1 MNNVLRAP
9 ALVLGAV
16 LLSACSS
23 PVLPP
28 TSALPVE
35 RFVNAQTAQPVGVP
49 DQWWTLYQDPLLNRL
64 VARTLA
70 ENLDLQIALAR
81 IDAGRAL
88 RNIAVASGSPQVD
101 LGASVARQRISAD
114 QAGFT
119 DPLITQPTSVGL
131 GVAWEVDL
139 FGRIREG
146 VRAADADFHA
156 YEEDAQG
163 VRVALIT
170 EVVQAYAEARGLEER
185 LAIVKQSA
193 ASQAETLQLTEQLYA
208 AGDSPEADLLRARS
222 QSDSTAAQ
230 VPALQLNWQRS
241 LHRLSV
247 LLAQPSETLY
257 RQFQETPGPGAKV
270 SLLDAGTPAD
280 LLRRRPDVRAAEAR
294 LISAYARVG
303 VAKADL
309 LPRLSLSAALG
320 SLIDGVSAASLAN
333 STFWLAGLNASVPV
347 LDGGRRRN
355 VVDLRDAEA
364 RQALLGYRRTVLIAV
379 SEVESALA
387 AAQRHAERER
397 FLASAAS
404 QASSAAE
411 QIQRAWQAG
420 ETPFL
425 DVLQA
430 QRVQLAAQNA
440 LAQVKTAQWQNQAA
454 LVSAVG
460 G

>member
-1 MNNVLRAP
+1 MNDLLRTP
-9 ALVLGAV
+9 AWLLGAA
-16 LLSACSS
+16 LLSACAS
-23 PVLPP
+23 PVQPP
-28 TSALPVE
+28 SIEAPVAQ
-35 RFVNAQTAQPVGVP
+35 FVNAQTPQPLGVP
-49 DQWWTLYQDPLLNRL
+49 AQWWTLYQDPLLNRL
-64 VARTLA
+64 VARALA
-70 ENLDLQIALAR
+70 ENLDLQMALAR

-88 RNIAVASGSPQVD
+88 RNIAEASGSPQVD
-101 LGASVARQRISAD
+101 LDASAARQRISAD
-114 QAGFT
+114 QAGFS
-119 DPLITQPTSVGL
+119 DPLITEPRSVGL
-131 GVAWEVDL
+131 GAAWEIDL

-156 YEEDAQG
+156 TEEQAQAG
-163 VRVALIT
+163 RIALIT
-170 EVVQAYAEARGLEER
+170 DVVQAYAEARGLEER

-193 ASQAETLQLTEQLYA
+193 ASQAETLQLTEQLYV
-208 AGDSPEADLLRARS
+208 AGGSPEADLLRARS
-222 QSDSTAAQ
+222 QSASTAAQ
-230 VPALQLNWQRS
+230 VPALQLSWQRS

-247 LLAQPSETLY
+247 LLAEPAETLY
-257 RQFQETPGPGAKV
+257 QQFKATPATVATV

-280 LLRRRPDVRAAEAR
+280 VLRRRPDVRAAEAR
-294 LISAYARVG
+294 LIGAYARVG

-309 LPRLSLSAALG
+309 MPRLSLSAALG

-333 STFWLAGLNASVPV
+333 STFWLAGVNASVPV

-364 RQALLGYRRTVLIAV
+364 RQALLAYRRTVLTAV

-387 AAQRHAERER
+387 AAQRNAERQQ

-454 LVSAVG
+454 LVSALG

>member
-35 RFVNAQTAQPVGVP
+35 RFVNAQIAQPVGVP

-70 ENLDLQIALAR
+70 ENLDLQMALAR

-387 AAQRHAERER
+387 AAHRHAERER

>member
-1 MNNVLRAP
+1 MNNSLRFIGV
-9 ALVLGAV
+9 VLGAA
-16 LLSACSS
+16 LLSACAS
-23 PVLPP
+23 PVMPP
-28 TSALPVE
+28 KSEMPVE
-35 RFVNAQTAQPVGVP
+35 RFVNAQSAQPASVT
-49 DQWWTLYQDPLLNRL
+49 DHWWKLYQDPLLDRL
-64 VARTLA
+64 VERAQGQ
-70 ENLDLQIALAR
+70 NLDLQIALTR

-88 RNIAVASGSPQVD
+88 RNITAASGGPQVD

-119 DPLITQPTSVGL
+119 DSLITEPTSLGL
-131 GVAWEVDL
+131 SAAWEVDL

-146 VRAADADFHA
+146 VRAADADLNA
-156 YEEDAQG
+156 TEE
-163 VRVALIT
+163 
-170 EVVQAYAEARGLEER
+170 E
-185 LAIVKQSA
+185 
-193 ASQAETLQLTEQLYA
+193 
-208 AGDSPEADLLRARS
+208 AGDTPEADVLRARS

-230 VPALQLNWQRS
+230 VPALQLSWQRS

-247 LLAQPSETLY
+247 LLAQPTETLY
-257 RQFQETPGPGAKV
+257 QQFKDSPAQVSTV

-280 LLRRRPDVRAAEAR
+280 LLRRRPDIRAAEAR
-294 LISAYARVG
+294 LIAAYARVG

-320 SLIDGVSAASLAN
+320 SLIDGVSAANLAS

-347 LDGGRRRN
+347 FDGGRRRN

-364 RQALLGYRRTVLIAV
+364 RQALLGYRRTVLTAV

-387 AAQRHAERER
+387 AAQRNAERQT

-404 QASSAAE
+404 QASSAAA

-440 LAQVKTAQWQNQAA
+440 LSQVKTAQWQNQATLVNA
-454 LVSAVG
+454 LG

>member
-1 MNNVLRAP
+1 MNNSLRVSS
-9 ALVLGAV
+9 LVLGAA
-16 LLSACSS
+16 LLSACVS
-23 PVLPP
+23 PVMPP
-28 TSALPVE
+28 KSQAPAE
-35 RFVNAQTAQPVGVP
+35 RFVNAQTAQPASVT
-49 DQWWTLYQDPLLNRL
+49 DHWWAAYQDPLLDRL
-64 VARTLA
+64 VERALGQ
-70 ENLDLQIALAR
+70 NLDLQIALAR

-88 RNIAVASGSPQVD
+88 RNIAGASGSPQVD

-114 QAGFT
+114 QAGFS
-119 DPLITQPTSVGL
+119 DSLITEPTSIGL
-131 GVAWEVDL
+131 SAAWEVDL

-146 VRAADADFHA
+146 VRAADADFNA
-156 YEEDAQG
+156 TEEEARG

-170 EVVQAYAEARGLEER
+170 EVVQAYAEARGVEER

-222 QSDSTAAQ
+222 QSDSTSAQ

-247 LLAQPSETLY
+247 LLAQPTETLY
-257 RQFQETPGPGAKV
+257 QQFKDSTAQGSTV

-280 LLRRRPDVRAAEAR
+280 LLRRRPDIRATEAR
-294 LISAYARVG
+294 LIAAYARVG

-320 SLIDGVSAASLAN
+320 SLIDGVSAANLAS

-347 LDGGRRRN
+347 FDGGRR
-355 VVDLRDAEA
+355 
-364 RQALLGYRRTVLIAV
+364 QALLSYRRTVLTAV

-387 AAQRHAERER
+387 ASQRNAERQT

-404 QASSAAE
+404 QASSAVE

-440 LAQVKTAQWQNQAA
+440 LSQVKTAQWQNQATLVNA
-454 LVSAVG
+454 LG

>member
-1 MNNVLRAP
+1 MNNLLRTP
-9 ALVLGAV
+9 ALLLGAA
-16 LLSACSS
+16 LLSACAA

-28 TSALPVE
+28 ASEAPAGP
-35 RFVNAQTAQPVGVP
+35 FVNAQTTQPSGVP
-49 DQWWTLYQDPLLNRL
+49 QQWWTLYQDPLLNRL
-64 VARTLA
+64 VARALA
-70 ENLDLQIALAR
+70 ENLDLQMALAR
-81 IDAGRAL
+81 IDAVRAV
-88 RNIAVASGSPQVD
+88 RNIAGASGSPQVD
-101 LGASVARQRISAD
+101 LGASAARQRISAD

-119 DPLITQPTSVGL
+119 DPLITEPTSIGL
-131 GVAWEVDL
+131 GAAWEIDL

-146 VRAADADFHA
+146 VRAADADVQA
-156 YEEDAQG
+156 SEEEAQG

-193 ASQAETLQLTEQLYA
+193 ASQAETLHLTEQLYA

-230 VPALQLNWQRS
+230 VPALQLSWQRS
-241 LHRLSV
+241 LHWLSV

-257 RQFQETPGPGAKV
+257 QQFRDTPVQVANV

-280 LLRRRPDVRAAEAR
+280 LLRRRPDIRAAEAR
-294 LISAYARVG
+294 LIGSYARVG

-309 LPRLSLSAALG
+309 MPRLSLSAALG

-333 STFWLAGLNASVPV
+333 STFWLAGVNASVPV

-364 RQALLGYRRTVLIAV
+364 RQALLAYRRTVLTAV

-387 AAQRHAERER
+387 AAQRNAERQR

-440 LAQVKTAQWQNQAA
+440 LAQIKTAQWQNQAA
-454 LVSAVG
+454 LVNALG

>member
-1 MNNVLRAP
+1 MNNYLSVPGL
-9 ALVLGAV
+9 LLGAA
-16 LLSACSS
+16 LLSACTS
-23 PVLPP
+23 PVMPP
-28 TSALPVE
+28 KSDLPVDS
-35 RFVNAQTAQPVGVP
+35 FVNAQTAVP
-49 DQWWTLYQDPLLNRL
+49 ASVTDNWWKLYQDPLLDRL
-64 VARTLA
+64 VERAQG

-88 RNIAVASGSPQVD
+88 RNIAGASGSPQVD

-119 DPLITQPTSVGL
+119 DALITEPTSLGL
-131 GVAWEVDL
+131 SAAWEIDL

-146 VRAADADFHA
+146 VRAADADLNA
-156 YEEDAQG
+156 TEEEARG

-247 LLAQPSETLY
+247 LLAQPTETLY
-257 RQFQETPGPGAKV
+257 QQFKESPAKISTV

-280 LLRRRPDVRAAEAR
+280 LLRRRPDIRAAEAR
-294 LISAYARVG
+294 LIAAYARVG

-320 SLIDGVSAASLAN
+320 SLIDGVSAANLA
-333 STFWLAGLNASVPV
+333 SSAFWLAGLNATVPV
-347 LDGGRRRN
+347 FDGGRRRN

-364 RQALLGYRRTVLIAV
+364 RQALLSYRRTVLTAV

-387 AAQRHAERER
+387 AAQRNAERQT
-397 FLASAAS
+397 FLSSAAS

-411 QIQRAWQAG
+411 QIQRAWRAG

-430 QRVQLAAQNA
+430 QRVQLTAQNA
-440 LAQVKTAQWQNQAA
+440 LSQVKTAQWQNQAA
-454 LVSAVG
+454 LVNALG

>member
-1 MNNVLRAP
+1 M
-9 ALVLGAV
+9 
-16 LLSACSS
+16 
-23 PVLPP
+23 
-28 TSALPVE
+28 
-35 RFVNAQTAQPVGVP
+35 
-49 DQWWTLYQDPLLNRL
+49 
-64 VARTLA
+64 
-70 ENLDLQIALAR
+70 
-81 IDAGRAL
+81 
-88 RNIAVASGSPQVD
+88 
-101 LGASVARQRISAD
+101 
-114 QAGFT
+114 
-119 DPLITQPTSVGL
+119 
-131 GVAWEVDL
+131 
-139 FGRIREG
+139 
-146 VRAADADFHA
+146 RAADADLNA
-156 YEEDAQG
+156 TEEEARG

-247 LLAQPSETLY
+247 LLAQPTETLY
-257 RQFQETPGPGAKV
+257 QQFKESPAKISTV

-280 LLRRRPDVRAAEAR
+280 LLRRRPDIRAAEAR
-294 LISAYARVG
+294 LIAAYARVG

-320 SLIDGVSAASLAN
+320 SLIDGVSAANLAS

-347 LDGGRRRN
+347 FDGGRRRN

-364 RQALLGYRRTVLIAV
+364 RQALLRYRRTVLTAV
-379 SEVESALA
+379 AEVESALA
-387 AAQRHAERER
+387 AAQRNAERQT

-411 QIQRAWQAG
+411 QIQRAWRAG

-430 QRVQLAAQNA
+430 QRVQLTAQNA
-440 LAQVKTAQWQNQAA
+440 LSQVKTAQWQNQAA
-454 LVSAVG
+454 LVNALG

>member
-1 MNNVLRAP
+1 M
-9 ALVLGAV
+9 
-16 LLSACSS
+16 
-23 PVLPP
+23 PP
-28 TSALPVE
+28 NSEVPVE
-35 RFVNAQTAQPVGVP
+35 RFVNAQTAQPASVT
-49 DQWWTLYQDPLLNRL
+49 DLWWTRYQDPLLDRL
-64 VARTLA
+64 VERALGQ
-70 ENLDLQIALAR
+70 NLDLQIALAR

-88 RNIAVASGSPQVD
+88 RNISAASGSPQVD
-101 LGASVARQRISAD
+101 LGASAARQRISAD

-119 DPLITQPTSVGL
+119 DSLITEPASIGL
-131 GVAWEVDL
+131 SAAWEIDL

-146 VRAADADFHA
+146 VRAADADLNA
-156 YEEDAQG
+156 TEDEARG

-208 AGDSPEADLLRARS
+208 AGDSPEADVLRARS

-247 LLAQPSETLY
+247 LLAQPTETLY
-257 RQFQETPGPGAKV
+257 QQFKESPANV
-270 SLLDAGTPAD
+270 STVSSLDAGTPAD
-280 LLRRRPDVRAAEAR
+280 LLRRRPDIRAAEAR
-294 LISAYARVG
+294 LIAAYARVG

-309 LPRLSLSAALG
+309 MPRLSLSAALG
-320 SLIDGVSAASLAN
+320 SLIDGVSAANLAS

-364 RQALLGYRRTVLIAV
+364 RQALLSYRRTVLTAV

-387 AAQRHAERER
+387 AAQRNAERR
-397 FLASAAS
+397 TFLSSAAS

-440 LAQVKTAQWQNQAA
+440 LSQVKTAQWQNQAA
-454 LVSAVG
+454 LVNALG

>member
-1 MNNVLRAP
+1 MNNFFRTP
-9 ALVLGAV
+9 GLVLGAA
-16 LLSACSS
+16 LLSACAA
-23 PVLPP
+23 PVMPP
-28 TSALPVE
+28 RSEVPVE
-35 RFVNAQTAQPVGVP
+35 RFVNAQTAQPTGVT
-49 DQWWTLYQDPLLNRL
+49 DLWWTRYQDPLLDRL
-64 VARTLA
+64 VERALGQ
-70 ENLDLQIALAR
+70 NLDLQMALAR
-81 IDAGRAL
+81 IDSGRAL
-88 RNIAVASGSPQVD
+88 RNISAASGSPQVD
-101 LGASVARQRISAD
+101 LGASAARQRISAD
-114 QAGFT
+114 QAGFS
-119 DPLITQPTSVGL
+119 DSLITEPVSAGL
-131 GVAWEVDL
+131 SAAWEIDL

-146 VRAADADFHA
+146 VRAADADLDA
-156 YEEDAQG
+156 TEEEARG

-208 AGDSPEADLLRARS
+208 AGDTPEADVLRARS
-222 QSDSTAAQ
+222 QSDTTAAQ
-230 VPALQLNWQRS
+230 VPALQLEWQRS

-247 LLAQPSETLY
+247 LLALPTERLY
-257 RQFQETPGPGAKV
+257 QQFKDSPAQVSTV
-270 SLLDAGTPAD
+270 SLMDAGTPAD
-280 LLRRRPDVRAAEAR
+280 LLRRRPDIRAAEAR
-294 LISAYARVG
+294 LIAAYARVG

-320 SLIDGVSAASLAN
+320 SLVDGVSAASLAG

-364 RQALLGYRRTVLIAV
+364 RQALLSYRRTVLTAV
-379 SEVESALA
+379 AEVESALA
-387 AAQRHAERER
+387 AAQRNTERQAS
-397 FLASAAS
+397 LASAAS
-404 QASSAAE
+404 QASAAAA

-440 LAQVKTAQWQNQAA
+440 LSRVKTAQWQNQATLVNA
-454 LVSAVG
+454 LG

>member
-23 PVLPP
+23 PVLSP

-35 RFVNAQTAQPVGVP
+35 RFVNAQIAQPVGVP

-70 ENLDLQIALAR
+70 ENLDLQMALAR

-387 AAQRHAERER
+387 AAHRHAERER

>member
-1 MNNVLRAP
+1 
-9 ALVLGAV
+9 
-16 LLSACSS
+16 
-23 PVLPP
+23 VLPP
-28 TSALPVE
+28 KSEVPVE
-35 RFVNAQTAQPVGVP
+35 RFVNAQTAQPASVN
-49 DQWWTLYQDPLLNRL
+49 DQWWTLYQDPLLDRL
-64 VARTLA
+64 VARA
-70 ENLDLQIALAR
+70 VGENLDLQIALAR

-88 RNIAVASGSPQVD
+88 RNIAGASGSPQVD
-101 LGASVARQRISAD
+101 LAASAARQRISAD
-114 QAGFT
+114 QAGFS
-119 DPLITQPTSVGL
+119 DSLITEPASIGL
-131 GVAWEVDL
+131 SAAWEIDL

-146 VRAADADFHA
+146 VRAADADLNA
-156 YEEDAQG
+156 TEEEARG
-163 VRVALIT
+163 VRVALIS

-208 AGDSPEADLLRARS
+208 AGDSPEADVLRARS

-230 VPALQLNWQRS
+230 VPALQLDWQRS

-247 LLAQPSETLY
+247 LLAQPAETLY
-257 RQFQETPGPGAKV
+257 QQFKDSPAKVSSV

-280 LLRRRPDVRAAEAR
+280 LLRRRPAIRAAEAR
-294 LISAYARVG
+294 LIAAYARVG
-303 VAKADL
+303 VARADL
-309 LPRLSLSAALG
+309 MPRLSLSAALG
-320 SLIDGVSAASLAN
+320 SLIDGVSATNLAS
-333 STFWLAGLNASVPV
+333 STFWQAGVNASVPV
-347 LDGGRRRN
+347 FDGGRRRN

-364 RQALLGYRRTVLIAV
+364 RQALLSYRRTVLAAV
-379 SEVESALA
+379 SEVESALT
-387 AAQRHAERER
+387 AAQRNAERQTW
-397 FLASAAS
+397 LASAAS

-440 LAQVKTAQWQNQAA
+440 LSRVKTAQWQNQSVLVNA
-454 LVSAVG
+454 LG

>member
-1 MNNVLRAP
+1 MNNLLRTP
-9 ALVLGAV
+9 SLVLGAA
-16 LLSACSS
+16 LLSACAS
-23 PVLPP
+23 PVMPP
-28 TSALPVE
+28 NSEVPVE
-35 RFVNAQTAQPVGVP
+35 RFVNAQTAQPASVT
-49 DQWWTLYQDPLLNRL
+49 DLWWTRYQDPLLDRL
-64 VARTLA
+64 VERALGQ
-70 ENLDLQIALAR
+70 NLDLQIALAR

-88 RNIAVASGSPQVD
+88 RNISAASGSPQVD
-101 LGASVARQRISAD
+101 LGASAARQRISAD

-119 DPLITQPTSVGL
+119 DSLITEPASIGL
-131 GVAWEVDL
+131 SAAWEIDL

-146 VRAADADFHA
+146 VRAADADLNA
-156 YEEDAQG
+156 TEDEARG

-208 AGDSPEADLLRARS
+208 AGDSPEADVLRARS

-247 LLAQPSETLY
+247 LLAQPTETLY
-257 RQFQETPGPGAKV
+257 QQFKESPANV
-270 SLLDAGTPAD
+270 STVSSLDAGTPAD
-280 LLRRRPDVRAAEAR
+280 LLRRRPDIRAAEAR
-294 LISAYARVG
+294 LIAAYARVG

-309 LPRLSLSAALG
+309 MPRLSLSAALG
-320 SLIDGVSAASLAN
+320 SLIDGVSAANLAS

-364 RQALLGYRRTVLIAV
+364 RQALLSYRRTVLTAV

-387 AAQRHAERER
+387 AAQRNAERR
-397 FLASAAS
+397 TFLSSAAS

-440 LAQVKTAQWQNQAA
+440 LSQVKTAQWQNQAA
-454 LVSAVG
+454 LVNALG

>member
-1 MNNVLRAP
+1 MNNYLGVP
-9 ALVLGAV
+9 GLVLGAA
-16 LLSACSS
+16 LLSACVS
-23 PVLPP
+23 PVTPP
-28 TSALPVE
+28 KSDLPVDS
-35 RFVNAQTAQPVGVP
+35 FVNAQAAVP
-49 DQWWTLYQDPLLNRL
+49 ASVTDNWWKLYQDPLLDRL
-64 VARTLA
+64 VERALG

-88 RNIAVASGSPQVD
+88 RNIAGASGSPQVD

-114 QAGFT
+114 QAGLT
-119 DPLITQPTSVGL
+119 DSLITEPTSLGL
-131 GVAWEVDL
+131 SAAWEIDL

-146 VRAADADFHA
+146 VRAADADLDA
-156 YEEDAQG
+156 TEEEARG

-241 LHRLSV
+241 LHRLSA
-247 LLAQPSETLY
+247 LLAQPTERLY
-257 RQFQETPGPGAKV
+257 QQFKESPANVSTV

-280 LLRRRPDVRAAEAR
+280 LLRRRPDIRAGEAR
-294 LISAYARVG
+294 LIAAYARVG

-320 SLIDGVSAASLAN
+320 SLIDGVSSANLAS

-347 LDGGRRRN
+347 FDGGRRRN

-364 RQALLGYRRTVLIAV
+364 RQALLSYRRTVLMAV

-387 AAQRHAERER
+387 AAQRNAERQT
-397 FLASAAS
+397 FLSSAAS

-411 QIQRAWQAG
+411 QIQRAWRAG

-440 LAQVKTAQWQNQAA
+440 LSQVKTAQWQNQATLVNA
-454 LVSAVG
+454 LG

>member
-1 MNNVLRAP
+1 MNNSLRVSG
-9 ALVLGAV
+9 LVLGAA
-16 LLSACSS
+16 LLSACVS
-23 PVLPP
+23 PVMPP
-28 TSALPVE
+28 RSEVPVE
-35 RFVNAQTAQPVGVP
+35 RFVNAPAAQSASVT
-49 DQWWTLYQDPLLNRL
+49 DHWWTLYQDPLLNRL
-64 VARTLA
+64 VERAVA

-88 RNIAVASGSPQVD
+88 RNIAGASGSPQVD
-101 LGASVARQRISAD
+101 LGASAARQRISAD

-119 DPLITQPTSVGL
+119 DALITEPTSIGL
-131 GVAWEVDL
+131 SAAWEIDL

-146 VRAADADFHA
+146 VRAANADLDAT
-156 YEEDAQG
+156 EEEARG
-163 VRVALIT
+163 VRVALIS

-185 LAIVKQSA
+185 LTIVRQSA
-193 ASQAETLQLTEQLYA
+193 ASQAETLQLTEQLYT
-208 AGDSPEADLLRARS
+208 AGDSPEADVLRARA

-247 LLAQPSETLY
+247 LLAQPAETLY
-257 RQFQETPGPGAKV
+257 QQFKDSPANVSTV
-270 SLLDAGTPAD
+270 SLPGAGTPAD

-294 LISAYARVG
+294 LIAAYARVG

-309 LPRLSLSAALG
+309 MPRLSLSTALG
-320 SLIDGVSAASLAN
+320 SLIDGVGAADLAG
-333 STFWLAGLNASVPV
+333 STFWLAGVNASVPV

-355 VVDLRDAEA
+355 VVDFRDAEA
-364 RQALLGYRRTVLIAV
+364 RQAMLSYRRTVLTAV

-387 AAQRHAERER
+387 AAQRNAQRQAL
-397 FLASAAS
+397 LASAAS

-440 LAQVKTAQWQNQAA
+440 LSQVKTAQWQNQAA
-454 LVSAVG
+454 LVNALG

>member
-1 MNNVLRAP
+1 
-9 ALVLGAV
+9 LG
-16 LLSACSS
+16 
-23 PVLPP
+23 
-28 TSALPVE
+28 
-35 RFVNAQTAQPVGVP
+35 
-49 DQWWTLYQDPLLNRL
+49 
-64 VARTLA
+64 
-70 ENLDLQIALAR
+70 ENLDLQMALAR

-88 RNIAVASGSPQVD
+88 RNISAAAGSPQVD

-119 DPLITQPTSVGL
+119 DSLITEPTSVGL
-131 GVAWEVDL
+131 SAAWEIDL

-146 VRAADADFHA
+146 VRAADADLNA
-156 YEEDAQG
+156 TEEEARG

-208 AGDSPEADLLRARS
+208 AGDTPEADVLRARS

-230 VPALQLNWQRS
+230 VPALQLSWQRS

-247 LLAQPSETLY
+247 LLAQPTESLY
-257 RQFQETPGPGAKV
+257 QQFKDSPAQVSTV

-280 LLRRRPDVRAAEAR
+280 LLRRRPDIRAAEAR
-294 LISAYARVG
+294 LIAAYARVG

-320 SLIDGVSAASLAN
+320 SLIDGVSAANLAG
-333 STFWLAGLNASVPV
+333 STFWLAGVNARVPV
-347 LDGGRRRN
+347 LDGGRRRS

-364 RQALLGYRRTVLIAV
+364 RQALLSYRRTVLTAV

-387 AAQRHAERER
+387 AAQRNAERQT
-397 FLASAAS
+397 FLASAAR
-404 QASSAAE
+404 QASSAAA

-440 LAQVKTAQWQNQAA
+440 LSQVKTAQWQNQATLVNA
-454 LVSAVG
+454 LG

>member
-1 MNNVLRAP
+1 MNNFLRSP
-9 ALVLGAV
+9 GLVLGAA
-16 LLSACSS
+16 LLSACAS
-23 PVLPP
+23 PLMPP
-28 TSALPVE
+28 KNEVPVE
-35 RFVNAQTAQPVGVP
+35 RFVNAQTAQPASVT
-49 DQWWTLYQDPLLNRL
+49 DRWWTRYQDPLLDRL
-64 VARTLA
+64 VERALGQ
-70 ENLDLQIALAR
+70 NLDLQIALAR

-88 RNIAVASGSPQVD
+88 RNISAASGSPQVD

-119 DPLITQPTSVGL
+119 DSLITEPTSVGL
-131 GVAWEVDL
+131 SAAWEIDL

-146 VRAADADFHA
+146 VRAADADLNA
-156 YEEDAQG
+156 TEEEARG

-170 EVVQAYAEARGLEER
+170 EVVQVYAEARGLEER
-185 LAIVKQSA
+185 LAIIKQSA
-193 ASQAETLQLTEQLYA
+193 ASQAQTLHLTEQLYA
-208 AGDSPEADLLRARS
+208 AGDSPEADVLRARS

-247 LLAQPSETLY
+247 LLAQPTETLY
-257 RQFQETPGPGAKV
+257 QQFKDSPDYVSTV

-280 LLRRRPDVRAAEAR
+280 LLRRRPDIRAAEAR
-294 LISAYARVG
+294 LIAAYARIG
-303 VAKADL
+303 VAKADM

-320 SLIDGVSAASLAN
+320 SLIDGVSAANLAN
-333 STFWLAGLNASVPV
+333 STFWLAGLNASVSM

-364 RQALLGYRRTVLIAV
+364 RQALLSYRRTVLTAV
-379 SEVESALA
+379 SEVESSLA
-387 AAQRHAERER
+387 AAQRNAERQT
-397 FLASAAS
+397 FLSSAAS

-440 LAQVKTAQWQNQAA
+440 LSQVKTAQWQNQAA
-454 LVSAVG
+454 LVNALG

>member
-1 MNNVLRAP
+1 MNNYLSVP
-9 ALVLGAV
+9 GLVLGAA
-16 LLSACSS
+16 LLSACVS
-23 PVLPP
+23 PVMPP
-28 TSALPVE
+28 KSDLPVDS
-35 RFVNAQTAQPVGVP
+35 FVNAQAAVP
-49 DQWWTLYQDPLLNRL
+49 ASVTDNWWKLYQDPLLDRL
-64 VARTLA
+64 VERALE

-88 RNIAVASGSPQVD
+88 RNIAGASGSPQVD

-119 DPLITQPTSVGL
+119 DSLITEPTSLGL
-131 GVAWEVDL
+131 SAAWEIDL

-146 VRAADADFHA
+146 VRAADADLDA
-156 YEEDAQG
+156 TEEEARG

-247 LLAQPSETLY
+247 LLAQPTERLY
-257 RQFQETPGPGAKV
+257 QQFKESPANVSTV

-280 LLRRRPDVRAAEAR
+280 LLRRRPDIRAAEAR
-294 LISAYARVG
+294 LIAAYTRVG

-320 SLIDGVSAASLAN
+320 SLIDGVSAANLAS

-347 LDGGRRRN
+347 FDGGRRRN

-364 RQALLGYRRTVLIAV
+364 RQALLSYRRTVLTAV

-387 AAQRHAERER
+387 AAQRNAERQT
-397 FLASAAS
+397 LLSSAAS

-411 QIQRAWQAG
+411 QIQRAWRAG

-440 LAQVKTAQWQNQAA
+440 LSQVKTAQWQNQATLVNA
-454 LVSAVG
+454 LG

>member
-1 MNNVLRAP
+1 MNNFLRTP
-9 ALVLGAV
+9 GLVLGAA
-16 LLSACSS
+16 LLSACAA
-23 PVLPP
+23 PVMPP
-28 TSALPVE
+28 RSEVPVE
-35 RFVNAQTAQPVGVP
+35 RFVNAQTAQPTGVT
-49 DQWWTLYQDPLLNRL
+49 DLWWTRYQDPLLDRL
-64 VARTLA
+64 VERALGQ
-70 ENLDLQIALAR
+70 NLDLQMALAR

-88 RNIAVASGSPQVD
+88 RNISAASGSPQVD
-101 LGASVARQRISAD
+101 LGASAARQRISAD
-114 QAGFT
+114 QAGFS
-119 DPLITQPTSVGL
+119 DSLITEPVSVGL
-131 GVAWEVDL
+131 SAAWEIDL

-146 VRAADADFHA
+146 VRAADADLDA
-156 YEEDAQG
+156 TEEEARG

-208 AGDSPEADLLRARS
+208 AGDTPEADVLRARS
-222 QSDSTAAQ
+222 QSDTTAAQ
-230 VPALQLNWQRS
+230 VPALQLEWQRS

-247 LLAQPSETLY
+247 LLALSTERLY
-257 RQFQETPGPGAKV
+257 QQFKDSPAQVSTV
-270 SLLDAGTPAD
+270 SLMDAGTPAD
-280 LLRRRPDVRAAEAR
+280 LLRRRPDIRAAEAR
-294 LISAYARVG
+294 LIAAYARVG

-320 SLIDGVSAASLAN
+320 SLVDGVSAASLAG

-364 RQALLGYRRTVLIAV
+364 RQALLSYRRTVLTAV
-379 SEVESALA
+379 AEVESALA
-387 AAQRHAERER
+387 AAQRNTERQAS
-397 FLASAAS
+397 LASAAS
-404 QASSAAE
+404 QASAAAA

-440 LAQVKTAQWQNQAA
+440 LSRVKTAQWQNQATLVNA
-454 LVSAVG
+454 LG

>member
-1 MNNVLRAP
+1 MNNSLRLSGLA
-9 ALVLGAV
+9 LGAA
-16 LLSACSS
+16 LLSACAS
-23 PVLPP
+23 PVMPP
-28 TSALPVE
+28 TSEVPVDS
-35 RFVNAQTAQPVGVP
+35 FVNAQTARPVGVT
-49 DQWWTLYQDPLLNRL
+49 DNWWKLYQDPLLDRL
-64 VARTLA
+64 VERAQGQ
-70 ENLDLQIALAR
+70 NLDLQIALAR

-88 RNIAVASGSPQVD
+88 RNITAASGSPQVD
-101 LGASVARQRISAD
+101 LGTSVARQRISAD

-119 DPLITQPTSVGL
+119 DSLITEPTSL
-131 GVAWEVDL
+131 GMSAAWEVDL

-146 VRAADADFHA
+146 VRAADADLDA
-156 YEEDAQG
+156 TEEEARG
-163 VRVALIT
+163 VRVALIA

-208 AGDSPEADLLRARS
+208 AGDTPEADVLRARS

-230 VPALQLNWQRS
+230 VPALQLSWQRS

-247 LLAQPSETLY
+247 LLAQPTETLY
-257 RQFQETPGPGAKV
+257 QQFKDSPAQVSTV

-280 LLRRRPDVRAAEAR
+280 LLRRRPDIRAAEAR
-294 LISAYARVG
+294 LIAAYARVG

-320 SLIDGVSAASLAN
+320 SLIDGVSAANLAS

-364 RQALLGYRRTVLIAV
+364 RQALLAYRRTVLTAV

-387 AAQRHAERER
+387 AGQRNAERQT

-404 QASSAAE
+404 QASSAAA

-440 LAQVKTAQWQNQAA
+440 LSQIKTAQWQNQATLVNA
-454 LVSAVG
+454 LG

>member
-1 MNNVLRAP
+1 MNNSLRVSGF
-9 ALVLGAV
+9 VLGAA
-16 LLSACSS
+16 LLSACAS
-23 PVLPP
+23 PVMPP
-28 TSALPVE
+28 KSEVPVE
-35 RFVNAQTAQPVGVP
+35 RFVNAQAGQPASVT
-49 DQWWTLYQDPLLNRL
+49 DRWWTLYQDPLLDRL
-64 VARTLA
+64 VERAQGQ
-70 ENLDLQIALAR
+70 NLDLQIALAR

-88 RNIAVASGSPQVD
+88 RNIAGASGSPQVD

-119 DPLITQPTSVGL
+119 DSLITEPASVGL
-131 GVAWEVDL
+131 NAAWEIDL
-139 FGRIREG
+139 FGRIRDG
-146 VRAADADFHA
+146 VRAADADLNA
-156 YEEDAQG
+156 TEEEARG

-208 AGDSPEADLLRARS
+208 AGDTPEADVLRARS

-247 LLAQPSETLY
+247 LLAQPTEVLY
-257 RQFQETPGPGAKV
+257 QQFKDSPAQAATV

-294 LISAYARVG
+294 LIAAYARVG

-320 SLIDGVSAASLAN
+320 SLIDGVSAANLAG

-364 RQALLGYRRTVLIAV
+364 RQALLGYRRTVLTAV

-387 AAQRHAERER
+387 AAQRNAERQT
-397 FLASAAS
+397 FLTSAAS
-404 QASSAAE
+404 QASSAAD
-411 QIQRAWQAG
+411 QIQRAWRAG

-440 LAQVKTAQWQNQAA
+440 LSQVKTAQWQNQATLVNA
-454 LVSAVG
+454 LG

>member
-1 MNNVLRAP
+1 MNNFLRTP
-9 ALVLGAV
+9 GLVLGAA
-16 LLSACSS
+16 LLSACAA
-23 PVLPP
+23 PVMPP
-28 TSALPVE
+28 RSEVPVE
-35 RFVNAQTAQPVGVP
+35 RFVNAQTAQPTGVT
-49 DQWWTLYQDPLLNRL
+49 DLWWTRYQDPLLDRL
-64 VARTLA
+64 VERALGQ
-70 ENLDLQIALAR
+70 NLDLQMALAR

-88 RNIAVASGSPQVD
+88 RNISAASGSPQVD
-101 LGASVARQRISAD
+101 LGASAARQRISAD
-114 QAGFT
+114 QAGFS
-119 DPLITQPTSVGL
+119 DSLITEPVSAGL
-131 GVAWEVDL
+131 SAAWEIDL

-146 VRAADADFHA
+146 VRAADADLDA
-156 YEEDAQG
+156 TEEEARG

-208 AGDSPEADLLRARS
+208 AGDTPEADVLRARS
-222 QSDSTAAQ
+222 QSDTTAAQ
-230 VPALQLNWQRS
+230 VPALQLEWQRS

-247 LLAQPSETLY
+247 LLALPTERLY
-257 RQFQETPGPGAKV
+257 QQFKDSPAQVSTV
-270 SLLDAGTPAD
+270 SLMDAGTPAD
-280 LLRRRPDVRAAEAR
+280 LLRRRPDIRAAEAR
-294 LISAYARVG
+294 LIAAYARVG

-320 SLIDGVSAASLAN
+320 SLVDGVSAASLAG

-364 RQALLGYRRTVLIAV
+364 RQALLSYRRTVLTAV
-379 SEVESALA
+379 AEVESALA
-387 AAQRHAERER
+387 AAQRNTERQAS
-397 FLASAAS
+397 LASAAS
-404 QASSAAE
+404 QASAAAA

-440 LAQVKTAQWQNQAA
+440 LSRVKTAQWQNQATLVNA
-454 LVSAVG
+454 LG

>member
-1 MNNVLRAP
+1 MNNSLRLSGLA
-9 ALVLGAV
+9 LGAA
-16 LLSACSS
+16 LLSACAS
-23 PVLPP
+23 PVMPP
-28 TSALPVE
+28 TSEVPVDS
-35 RFVNAQTAQPVGVP
+35 FVNAQTARPVGVT
-49 DQWWTLYQDPLLNRL
+49 DNWWKLYQDPLLDRL
-64 VARTLA
+64 VERAQGQ
-70 ENLDLQIALAR
+70 NLDLQIALAR

-88 RNIAVASGSPQVD
+88 RNITAASGSPQVD

-119 DPLITQPTSVGL
+119 DSLITEPTSL
-131 GVAWEVDL
+131 GMSAAWEVDL

-146 VRAADADFHA
+146 VRAADADLDA
-156 YEEDAQG
+156 TEEEARG
-163 VRVALIT
+163 VRVALIA

-208 AGDSPEADLLRARS
+208 AGDTPEADVLRARS

-230 VPALQLNWQRS
+230 VPALQLSWQRS

-247 LLAQPSETLY
+247 LLAQPTETLY
-257 RQFQETPGPGAKV
+257 QQFKDSPAQVSTV

-280 LLRRRPDVRAAEAR
+280 LLRRRPDIRAAEAR
-294 LISAYARVG
+294 LIAAYARVG

-320 SLIDGVSAASLAN
+320 SLIDGVSAANLAS

-364 RQALLGYRRTVLIAV
+364 RQALLAYRRTVLTAV

-387 AAQRHAERER
+387 AGQRNAERQT

-404 QASSAAE
+404 QASSAAA

-440 LAQVKTAQWQNQAA
+440 LSQIKTAQWQNQATLVNA
-454 LVSAVG
+454 LG

>member
-1 MNNVLRAP
+1 MNNSLRVSS
-9 ALVLGAV
+9 LVLGAA
-16 LLSACSS
+16 LLSACVS
-23 PVLPP
+23 PVMPP
-28 TSALPVE
+28 KSQAPAE
-35 RFVNAQTAQPVGVP
+35 RFVNAQTAQPASVT
-49 DQWWTLYQDPLLNRL
+49 DHWWAAYQDPLLDRL
-64 VARTLA
+64 VERALGQ
-70 ENLDLQIALAR
+70 NLDLQIALAR

-88 RNIAVASGSPQVD
+88 RNIAGASGSPQVD

-114 QAGFT
+114 QAGFS
-119 DPLITQPTSVGL
+119 DSLITEPTSIGL
-131 GVAWEVDL
+131 SAAWEVDL

-146 VRAADADFHA
+146 VRAADADFNA
-156 YEEDAQG
+156 TEEEARG

-170 EVVQAYAEARGLEER
+170 EVVQAYAEARGVEER

-222 QSDSTAAQ
+222 QSDSTSAQ

-247 LLAQPSETLY
+247 LLAQPTETLY
-257 RQFQETPGPGAKV
+257 QQFKDSTAQGSTV

-280 LLRRRPDVRAAEAR
+280 LLRRRPDIRATEAR
-294 LISAYARVG
+294 LIAAYARVG

-320 SLIDGVSAASLAN
+320 SLIDGVSAANLAS

-347 LDGGRRRN
+347 FDGGRRRN

-364 RQALLGYRRTVLIAV
+364 RQALLSYRRTVLTAV

-387 AAQRHAERER
+387 ASQRNAERQT

-404 QASSAAE
+404 QASSAVE

-440 LAQVKTAQWQNQAA
+440 LSQVKTAQWQNQATLVNA
-454 LVSAVG
+454 LG

>member
-1 MNNVLRAP
+1 MNNSLRVS
-9 ALVLGAV
+9 ALVLGAA
-16 LLSACSS
+16 LLSACAS

-28 TSALPVE
+28 KSEVPVE
-35 RFVNAQTAQPVGVP
+35 RFVNAQTAQPASVN
-49 DQWWTLYQDPLLNRL
+49 DQWWTLYQDPLLDRL
-64 VARTLA
+64 VARA
-70 ENLDLQIALAR
+70 VGENLDLQIALAR

-88 RNIAVASGSPQVD
+88 RNIAGASGSPQVD
-101 LGASVARQRISAD
+101 LAASAARQRISAD
-114 QAGFT
+114 QAGFS
-119 DPLITQPTSVGL
+119 DSLITEPASIGL
-131 GVAWEVDL
+131 SAAWEIDL

-146 VRAADADFHA
+146 VRAADADLNA
-156 YEEDAQG
+156 TEEEARG
-163 VRVALIT
+163 VRVALIS

-185 LAIVKQSA
+185 LEIVKQSA

-208 AGDSPEADLLRARS
+208 AGDSPEADVLRARS

-230 VPALQLNWQRS
+230 VPALQLDWQRS

-247 LLAQPSETLY
+247 LLAQPAETLY
-257 RQFQETPGPGAKV
+257 QQFKDSPAKVSSV

-280 LLRRRPDVRAAEAR
+280 LLRRRPDIRAAEAR
-294 LISAYARVG
+294 LIAAYARVG
-303 VAKADL
+303 VARADL
-309 LPRLSLSAALG
+309 MPRLSLSAALG
-320 SLIDGVSAASLAN
+320 SLIDGVSATNLAS
-333 STFWLAGLNASVPV
+333 STLWLAGVNASVPV
-347 LDGGRRRN
+347 FDGGRRRN

-364 RQALLGYRRTVLIAV
+364 RQALLSYRRTVLAAV
-379 SEVESALA
+379 SEVESALT
-387 AAQRHAERER
+387 AAQRNAERQTW
-397 FLASAAS
+397 LASAAS

-440 LAQVKTAQWQNQAA
+440 LSRVKTAQWQNQAVLVNA
-454 LVSAVG
+454 LG

>member
-1 MNNVLRAP
+1 
-9 ALVLGAV
+9 
-16 LLSACSS
+16 
-23 PVLPP
+23 
-28 TSALPVE
+28 
-35 RFVNAQTAQPVGVP
+35 VG
-49 DQWWTLYQDPLLNRL
+49 
-64 VARTLA
+64 

-88 RNIAVASGSPQVD
+88 RNIAGASGSPQVD
-101 LGASVARQRISAD
+101 LAASAARQRISAD
-114 QAGFT
+114 QAGFS
-119 DPLITQPTSVGL
+119 DSLITEPASIGL
-131 GVAWEVDL
+131 SAAWEIDL

-146 VRAADADFHA
+146 VRAADADLNA
-156 YEEDAQG
+156 TEEEARG
-163 VRVALIT
+163 VRVALIS

-185 LAIVKQSA
+185 LEIVKQSA

-208 AGDSPEADLLRARS
+208 AGDSPEADVLRARS

-230 VPALQLNWQRS
+230 VPALQLDWQRS

-247 LLAQPSETLY
+247 LLAQPAETLY
-257 RQFQETPGPGAKV
+257 QQFKDSPAKVSSV

-280 LLRRRPDVRAAEAR
+280 LLRRRPDIRAAEAR
-294 LISAYARVG
+294 LIAAYARVG
-303 VAKADL
+303 VARADL
-309 LPRLSLSAALG
+309 MPRLSLSAALG
-320 SLIDGVSAASLAN
+320 SLIDGVSATNLAS
-333 STFWLAGLNASVPV
+333 STLWLAGVNASVPV
-347 LDGGRRRN
+347 FDGGRRRN

-364 RQALLGYRRTVLIAV
+364 RQALLSYRRTVLAAV
-379 SEVESALA
+379 SEVESALT
-387 AAQRHAERER
+387 AAQRNAERQTW
-397 FLASAAS
+397 LASAAS

-440 LAQVKTAQWQNQAA
+440 LSRVKTAQWQNQAVLVNA
-454 LVSAVG
+454 LG

>member
-70 ENLDLQIALAR
+70 ENLDLQMALAR

-101 LGASVARQRISAD
+101 LGASVARQRISAY

-387 AAQRHAERER
+387 AAHRHAERER

>member
-1 MNNVLRAP
+1 MNNFLRSP
-9 ALVLGAV
+9 GLVLGAA
-16 LLSACSS
+16 LLSACAS
-23 PVLPP
+23 PLMPP
-28 TSALPVE
+28 KNEVPVE
-35 RFVNAQTAQPVGVP
+35 RFVNAQTAQPASVT
-49 DQWWTLYQDPLLNRL
+49 DRWWTRYQDPLLDRL
-64 VARTLA
+64 VERALGQ
-70 ENLDLQIALAR
+70 NLDLQIALAR

-88 RNIAVASGSPQVD
+88 RNISAASGSPQVD

-119 DPLITQPTSVGL
+119 DSLITEPTSVGL
-131 GVAWEVDL
+131 SAAWEIDL

-146 VRAADADFHA
+146 VRAADADLNA
-156 YEEDAQG
+156 TEEEARG

-170 EVVQAYAEARGLEER
+170 EVVQVYAEARGLEER
-185 LAIVKQSA
+185 LAIIKQSA
-193 ASQAETLQLTEQLYA
+193 ASQAQTLQLTEQLYA
-208 AGDSPEADLLRARS
+208 AGDSPEADVLRARS

-247 LLAQPSETLY
+247 LLAQPTETLY
-257 RQFQETPGPGAKV
+257 QQFKDSPANVSMV

-280 LLRRRPDVRAAEAR
+280 LLRRRPDIRAAEAR
-294 LISAYARVG
+294 LIAAYARVG

-320 SLIDGVSAASLAN
+320 SLIDGVSAANLA
-333 STFWLAGLNASVPV
+333 SSAYWLAGLNASVPM

-364 RQALLGYRRTVLIAV
+364 RQALLSYRRTVLTAV
-379 SEVESALA
+379 SEVESSLA
-387 AAQRHAERER
+387 AAQRNAERR
-397 FLASAAS
+397 TFLSSAAS

-440 LAQVKTAQWQNQAA
+440 LSQVKTAQWQNQAA
-454 LVSAVG
+454 LVNALG

>member
-1 MNNVLRAP
+1 MNNDLRAP

-23 PVLPP
+23 TVLPP

-64 VARTLA
+64 VGRTLA
-70 ENLDLQIALAR
+70 ENLDLQMALAR

-247 LLAQPSETLY
+247 LLAQRSETLY

>member
-1 MNNVLRAP
+1 MNNSLRLSGLA
-9 ALVLGAV
+9 LGAA
-16 LLSACSS
+16 LLSACAS
-23 PVLPP
+23 PVMPP
-28 TSALPVE
+28 TSEVPVDS
-35 RFVNAQTAQPVGVP
+35 FVNAQTARPVGVT
-49 DQWWTLYQDPLLNRL
+49 DNWWKLYQDPLLDRL
-64 VARTLA
+64 VERAQGQ
-70 ENLDLQIALAR
+70 NLDLQIALAR

-88 RNIAVASGSPQVD
+88 RNITAASGSPQVD

-119 DPLITQPTSVGL
+119 DSLITEPTSL
-131 GVAWEVDL
+131 GMSAAWEVDL

-146 VRAADADFHA
+146 VRAADADLDA
-156 YEEDAQG
+156 TEEEARG
-163 VRVALIT
+163 VRVALIA

-208 AGDSPEADLLRARS
+208 AGDTPEADVLRARS

-230 VPALQLNWQRS
+230 VPALQLSWQRS

-247 LLAQPSETLY
+247 LLAQPTETLY
-257 RQFQETPGPGAKV
+257 QQFKDSPAQV
-270 SLLDAGTPAD
+270 STVLLLDAGTPAD
-280 LLRRRPDVRAAEAR
+280 LLRRRPDIRAAEAR
-294 LISAYARVG
+294 LIAAYARVG

-320 SLIDGVSAASLAN
+320 SLIDGVSAANLAS

-364 RQALLGYRRTVLIAV
+364 RQALLAYRRTVLTAV

-387 AAQRHAERER
+387 AGQRNAERQT

-404 QASSAAE
+404 QASSAAA

-440 LAQVKTAQWQNQAA
+440 LSQIKTAQWQNQATLVNA
-454 LVSAVG
+454 LG

>member
-1 MNNVLRAP
+1 M
-9 ALVLGAV
+9 
-16 LLSACSS
+16 
-23 PVLPP
+23 PP
-28 TSALPVE
+28 KSDLPVDS
-35 RFVNAQTAQPVGVP
+35 FVNAQTAVP
-49 DQWWTLYQDPLLNRL
+49 ASVTDNWWKLYQDPLLDRL
-64 VARTLA
+64 VERALG

-88 RNIAVASGSPQVD
+88 RNIAGASGSPQVD

-119 DPLITQPTSVGL
+119 DSLITEPTSLGL
-131 GVAWEVDL
+131 SAAWEIDL

-146 VRAADADFHA
+146 VRAADADLNA
-156 YEEDAQG
+156 TEEEARG

-230 VPALQLNWQRS
+230 VPALQLYWQRS

-247 LLAQPSETLY
+247 LLAQPTETLY
-257 RQFQETPGPGAKV
+257 QQFKESPANVSTV

-280 LLRRRPDVRAAEAR
+280 LLRRRPDIRAAEAR
-294 LISAYARVG
+294 LIAAYARVG

-320 SLIDGVSAASLAN
+320 SLIDGVSAANLAS

-347 LDGGRRRN
+347 FDGGRRRN

-364 RQALLGYRRTVLIAV
+364 RQALLSYRRTVLTAV

-387 AAQRHAERER
+387 AAQRNAERQT

-440 LAQVKTAQWQNQAA
+440 LSQVKTAQWQNQAA
-454 LVSAVG
+454 LVNALG

>member
-1 MNNVLRAP
+1 MNNSLRVSG
-9 ALVLGAV
+9 LVLSAA
-16 LLSACSS
+16 LLSACVS
-23 PVLPP
+23 PVMPP
-28 TSALPVE
+28 RSEVPVE
-35 RFVNAQTAQPVGVP
+35 RFVNASAAQPASVT
-49 DQWWTLYQDPLLNRL
+49 DHWWTLYQDPLLDRL
-64 VARTLA
+64 VERAVG
-70 ENLDLQIALAR
+70 ENLDLQMALAR

-88 RNIAVASGSPQVD
+88 RNIAAASGSPQVD
-101 LGASVARQRISAD
+101 LGASAARQRISAD

-119 DPLITQPTSVGL
+119 DSLITEPTSIGL
-131 GVAWEVDL
+131 STAWEIDL

-146 VRAADADFHA
+146 VRAADADLNA
-156 YEEDAQG
+156 SEEDARG
-163 VRVALIT
+163 VRVALIS

-185 LAIVKQSA
+185 LAIVRQSA

-208 AGDSPEADLLRARS
+208 AGDSPEADVLRARA

-247 LLAQPSETLY
+247 LLAQPAETLY
-257 RQFQETPGPGAKV
+257 QQFKDSPANVSTV
-270 SLLDAGTPAD
+270 SLPGAGTPAD

-294 LISAYARVG
+294 LIAAYARVG

-320 SLIDGVSAASLAN
+320 SLIDGVSAANLAS
-333 STFWLAGLNASVPV
+333 STFWLAGVNASVPV
-347 LDGGRRRN
+347 FDGGRRRN
-355 VVDLRDAEA
+355 VVDFRDAEA
-364 RQALLGYRRTVLIAV
+364 RQALLSYRRTVLTAV

-387 AAQRHAERER
+387 AAQRNAQRQAL
-397 FLASAAS
+397 LASAAS

-440 LAQVKTAQWQNQAA
+440 LSQVKTAQWQNQAVLVNA
-454 LVSAVG
+454 LG

>member
-1 MNNVLRAP
+1 MNNFLRVSS
-9 ALVLGAV
+9 LVLGTA
-16 LLSACSS
+16 LLSACVS
-23 PVLPP
+23 PVMPP
-28 TSALPVE
+28 KSKAPVE
-35 RFVNAQTAQPVGVP
+35 RFVNAQTVQPASVT
-49 DQWWTLYQDPLLNRL
+49 DHWWAAYQDPLLDRL
-64 VARTLA
+64 VERALGQ
-70 ENLDLQIALAR
+70 NLDLQIALAR

-88 RNIAVASGSPQVD
+88 RNIAGASGSPQVD

-114 QAGFT
+114 QAGFS
-119 DPLITQPTSVGL
+119 DSLITEPTSIGL
-131 GVAWEVDL
+131 SAAWEVDL

-146 VRAADADFHA
+146 VRAADADLYA
-156 YEEDAQG
+156 TEEEARG

-170 EVVQAYAEARGLEER
+170 EVFQAYAEARGLEER

-222 QSDSTAAQ
+222 QSDSTSAQ

-241 LHRLSV
+241 LHRLAV
-247 LLAQPSETLY
+247 LLAQPAESLY
-257 RQFQETPGPGAKV
+257 QQFKDTPAQGSTV

-280 LLRRRPDVRAAEAR
+280 LLRRRPDIRAAEAR
-294 LISAYARVG
+294 LIAAYARVG

-320 SLIDGVSAASLAN
+320 SLIDGVSAANLAS

-347 LDGGRRRN
+347 FDGGRRRN

-364 RQALLGYRRTVLIAV
+364 RQALLGYRRTVLTAV

-387 AAQRHAERER
+387 ASQRNAERQT

-430 QRVQLAAQNA
+430 QRVKLAAQNA
-440 LAQVKTAQWQNQAA
+440 LSQVKTVQWQNQAA
-454 LVSAVG
+454 LVNALG

>member
-70 ENLDLQIALAR
+70 ENLDLQMALAR

-257 RQFQETPGPGAKV
+257 QQFQETPGPGAKV

-397 FLASAAS
+397 FLTSAAS

>member
-1 MNNVLRAP
+1 MNNLLRAP
-9 ALVLGAV
+9 GLMLGAA
-16 LLSACSS
+16 LLSACAS
-23 PVLPP
+23 PVMPP
-28 TSALPVE
+28 PSDVSVE
-35 RFVNAQTAQPVGVP
+35 RFVNAQTARPASVT
-49 DQWWTLYQDPLLNRL
+49 DNWWTRYQDPLLDRL
-64 VARTLA
+64 VERALGQ
-70 ENLDLQIALAR
+70 NLDLQIALAR

-88 RNIAVASGSPQVD
+88 RNISAASGSPQVD
-101 LGASVARQRISAD
+101 LGASAARQRISAD

-119 DPLITQPTSVGL
+119 DSLITEPTSVGL
-131 GVAWEVDL
+131 SAAWEIDL

-146 VRAADADFHA
+146 VRAADADLNA
-156 YEEDAQG
+156 TEEEARG

-193 ASQAETLQLTEQLYA
+193 ASQAQTLQLTEQLYA
-208 AGDSPEADLLRARS
+208 AGDTPEADVLRARS

-247 LLAQPSETLY
+247 LLAQPTEGLY
-257 RQFQETPGPGAKV
+257 QQFRDSPVQVSTV
-270 SLLDAGTPAD
+270 SLLEAGTPAD
-280 LLRRRPDVRAAEAR
+280 LLRRRPDIRAAEAR
-294 LISAYARVG
+294 LIAAYARVG

-320 SLIDGVSAASLAN
+320 SLIDGVSAANLAS
-333 STFWLAGLNASVPV
+333 STFWLVGLNASVPV

-364 RQALLGYRRTVLIAV
+364 RQALLSYRRTVLVAV

-387 AAQRHAERER
+387 AAQRNAERQT

-404 QASSAAE
+404 QASSAAV

-440 LAQVKTAQWQNQAA
+440 LSQVKTAQWQNQAT
-454 LVSAVG
+454 LVNVLG